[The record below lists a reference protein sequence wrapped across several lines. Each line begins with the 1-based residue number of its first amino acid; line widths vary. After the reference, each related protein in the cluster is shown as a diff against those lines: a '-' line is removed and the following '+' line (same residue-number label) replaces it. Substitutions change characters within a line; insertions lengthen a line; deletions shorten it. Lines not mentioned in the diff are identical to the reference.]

1 MAEIIYKNSTILTKR
16 QAKQLARLRK
26 IRPLTPENFVKLSIK
41 NYEKEI
47 MKHGNINQ

>member
-1 MAEIIYKNSTILTKR
+1 MAEIIYKNSTILSKR

-26 IRPLTPENFVKLSIK
+26 IRPLTPENFIKLSIK

-47 MKHGNINQ
+47 LRHDKQN